1 MNKVEKTA
9 LVLGSFMLVTLLVGG
24 IIIFSIPTT
33 PKITNF
39 DQCVAAGNPI
49 LESYPEQ
56 CKTKSGQSFTK
67 QITQSVQEPTVAPTT
82 QTYASPTNTAKP
94 QAIQIKTYTAKN
106 FTFKYPSNWSPKNNP
121 LEPGA
126 SKEVINLGIPDIQSD
141 QTISFYSLPFEQIK
155 PDDVIEESNI
165 TISGQPA
172 KKWVRHGEGYFS
184 FAYYTKDPDS
194 EGSFGLHV
202 TTHDRDLELEKQLDQ
217 LVTSLQFKKSQ

>member
-1 MNKVEKTA
+1 MIKAERTA
-9 LVLGSFMLVTLLVGG
+9 LILGAFLLVALLIGG
-24 IIIFSIPTT
+24 IIIFSIPTA

-67 QITQSVQEPTVAPTT
+67 QISPSSQSPVFSPTT
-82 QTYASPTNTAKP
+82 SKSPTPTNSNKP
-94 QAIQIKTYTAKN
+94 QSIQIKTYSAQN
-106 FTFKYPSNWSPKNNP
+106 FTFNHPSHWNPKSKP

-126 SKEVINLGIPDIQSD
+126 TKEELELGIPDIESD
-141 QTISFYSLPFEQIK
+141 QTISYFSLPFEQIK
-155 PDDVIEESNI
+155 PDDIIEESNI

-172 KKWVRHGEGYFS
+172 KKWIRHGEGYFS

-202 TTHDRDLELEKQLDQ
+202 TTHDRDLEIEKQLDQ
-217 LVTSLQFKKSQ
+217 LISSLQFKKSE

>member
-1 MNKVEKTA
+1 MIKAEKA
-9 LVLGSFMLVTLLVGG
+9 IIILGAFLLVALLVGG
-24 IIIFSIPTT
+24 IIVFSIPTT

-67 QITQSVQEPTVAPTT
+67 QISPSTPEPTIAPTT
-82 QTYASPTNTAKP
+82 KNSPSPTSIGKSQT
-94 QAIQIKTYTAKN
+94 IQIKTYIAKN
-106 FTFKYPSNWSPKNNP
+106 FTFKYPSSWNPKAKS

-126 SKEVINLGIPDIQSD
+126 AKEELELGIPDIQSD
-141 QTISFYSLPFEQIK
+141 QTISFFALPFEQIK
-155 PDDVIEESNI
+155 PDDVIEESSI
-165 TISGQPA
+165 IISGQPG
-172 KKWVRHGEGYFS
+172 KKWIRHGEGYFS

-194 EGSFGLHV
+194 DGSFGLHV

-217 LVTSLQFKKSQ
+217 LIASLQFKKSE

>member
-1 MNKVEKTA
+1 MIKAERTA
-9 LVLGSFMLVTLLVGG
+9 LILGAFLLVALLIGG
-24 IIIFSIPTT
+24 IIIFSIPTA

-56 CKTKSGQSFTK
+56 CKTKTGQSFTK
-67 QITQSVQEPTVAPTT
+67 QITQSVQDPKVAPTA
-82 QTYASPTNTAKP
+82 QSYASPTNTAKP

-106 FTFKYPSNWSPKNNP
+106 FTFKYPSSWNPKSKP

-126 SKEVINLGIPDIQSD
+126 TKEELELGIPDIQSD
-141 QTISFYSLPFEQIK
+141 QIISFFALPFEQIK
-155 PDDVIEESNI
+155 PDDVIEESTI

-172 KKWVRHGEGYFS
+172 KKWIRHGEGYFS

-217 LVTSLQFKKSQ
+217 LIASLQFKKSE